1 MNKKEFIEH
10 VAAQYAHLSR
20 AEVGRIVETII
31 ETLGTEMKRGR
42 KVQITGFGTFGTV
55 KRKARK
61 GRNPRTGEP
70 VKIAATTLPKFTP
83 GATLKALVGK
93 KK

>member
-1 MNKKEFIEH
+1 MNKKEFVDSI
-10 VAAQYAHLSR
+10 AANYEHLSR
-20 AEVGRIVETII
+20 AEVGRIVETIL
-31 ETLGTEMKRGR
+31 ETLTTEMKRGR

-61 GRNPRTGEP
+61 GRNPRTGEA
-70 VKIAATTLPKFTP
+70 VKVAAATVPKFTA
-83 GATLKALVGK
+83 GATLKAVVGK

>member
-1 MNKKEFIEH
+1 MNKKEFVDSI
-10 VAAQYAHLSR
+10 AANYEHLSR
-20 AEVGRIVETII
+20 AEVGRIVETIL
-31 ETLGTEMKRGR
+31 ETLTTEMRRGR

-61 GRNPRTGEP
+61 GRNPRTGEV
-70 VKIAATTLPKFTP
+70 VKVAASTVPKFTA
-83 GATLKALVGK
+83 GATLKAVVGK

>member
-1 MNKKEFIEH
+1 MNKKEFVDSI
-10 VAAQYAHLSR
+10 AAHYEHLSR
-20 AEVGRIVETII
+20 AEVGRIVESILD
-31 ETLGTEMKRGR
+31 TLATEMKRGR

-55 KRKARK
+55 KRKARR
-61 GRNPRTGEP
+61 GRNPRTGEA
-70 VKIAATTLPKFTP
+70 VKIAAATLPKFTP